1 MANGVLID
9 ARTFLGN
16 VWKLAAPY
24 WRSAER
30 RRAWVLLVTV
40 LAFTLGLVWLEV
52 VFNRWYRDFY
62 NALEQKNFGDFWDL
76 LLYFGFL
83 AAVFIALAVYRLYL
97 RQMLEMRWRVWLT
110 REYLRDWLGD
120 KVYYRLEIEPRGT
133 DNPDQR
139 IAEDL
144 RLFTT
149 GAANGVGGTLQLALG
164 MLTAVVT
171 LAAFVSILWQVSGPL
186 AVRLAGAELVIP
198 GYMVWAALA
207 YAIVGS
213 VLTHYVGRRLINL
226 NFQKERL
233 EADFRFHLV
242 RVRENAEGVA
252 LYGGEAPETDGLLGR
267 FEAVRAN
274 WWLLMQFTKR
284 LTGFTAG
291 YQQLA
296 VIFPFVVASPRYF
309 SGAISL
315 GELMQIVAA
324 FGTVQAALSWFVQNY
339 DLLASWK
346 ASVDRLLTFHRALQE
361 TAGEQARRDGL
372 DVQRDGEP
380 TVRAE
385 NLDLVLPNGR
395 VILADTGFTLEP
407 GDRVLLTGPSGSGKS
422 TLFRALAGIWPF
434 GRGRVRLPGNAR
446 VLFLPQKPYIPLGSL
461 RDAVAYPGA
470 AAEFGDDAIRA
481 AVASV
486 GLDALVDRLGERQNW
501 SLQLSG
507 GEQQRLAVARALLH
521 RPDWLFLDEATSA
534 LDEASERQ
542 LYGLLQ
548 QRMPDATVVSIAHR
562 PTVAAFHRRRF
573 SLVLDGGRMRL
584 ATG

>member
-1 MANGVLID
+1 MVSGMLID
-9 ARTFLGN
+9 ARTFLGK
-16 VWKLAAPY
+16 VWKLVAPY
-24 WRSAER
+24 WRSEER
-30 RRAWVLLVTV
+30 RRAWILFLTV
-40 LAFTLGLVWLEV
+40 LSFTLALVWLEV
-52 VFNRWYRDFY
+52 LFNRWYRDFY
-62 NALEQKNFGDFWDL
+62 NALEQKNFTDFWDL
-76 LLYFGFL
+76 FLYFGFL

-110 REYLRDWLGD
+110 RQYLRDWLD
-120 KVYYRLEIEPRGT
+120 RKVYYRLEIEQRGT

-149 GAANGVGGTLQLALG
+149 GSANGIGGTLQLSLG
-164 MLTAVVT
+164 ILTSVVT
-171 LAAFVSILWQVSGPL
+171 LGAFISILWQVSGPL
-186 AVRLAGAELVIP
+186 SVRFAGSELVIP

-207 YAIVGS
+207 YAVVGS
-213 VLTHYVGRRLINL
+213 VLTHYVGRRLISL

-252 LYGGEAPETDGLLGR
+252 LYGGEAPENEGLLGR
-267 FEAVRAN
+267 FEAVRVN

-309 SGAISL
+309 SGAITL

-324 FGTVQAALSWFVQNY
+324 FGTVQTALSWFVQNY
-339 DLLASWK
+339 DLLAGWK
-346 ASVDRLLTFHRALQE
+346 ASVDRLLTFHRALE
-361 TAGEQARRDGL
+361 DTAAEQARHEGL

-395 VILADTGFTLEP
+395 VILANTGFTLEP
-407 GDRVLLTGPSGSGKS
+407 GDRILLSGPSGSGKS

-446 VLFLPQKPYIPLGSL
+446 VLFLPQKPYIPLGTL

-470 AAEFGDDAIRA
+470 AAEFGDDAIRGV
-481 AVASV
+481 VANV
-486 GLDALVDRLGERQNW
+486 GLDALVDRLDDRQNW

-507 GEQQRLAVARALLH
+507 GEQQRLAIARALLH

-534 LDEASERQ
+534 LDEASEKH
-542 LYGLLQ
+542 LYGLLER
-548 QRMPDATVVSIAHR
+548 RMPDATIVSIAHR
-562 PTVAAFHRRRF
+562 PTVVAFHRRRF
-573 SLVLDGGRMRL
+573 SLVPDGGRMRL
-584 ATG
+584 ALA

>member
-1 MANGVLID
+1 
-9 ARTFLGN
+9 
-16 VWKLAAPY
+16 
-24 WRSAER
+24 
-30 RRAWVLLVTV
+30 
-40 LAFTLGLVWLEV
+40 
-52 VFNRWYRDFY
+52 
-62 NALEQKNFGDFWDL
+62 
-76 LLYFGFL
+76 
-83 AAVFIALAVYRLYL
+83 
-97 RQMLEMRWRVWLT
+97 
-110 REYLRDWLGD
+110 LRDWLD
-120 KVYYRLEIEPRGT
+120 RKVYYRLEIEQRGT

-149 GAANGVGGTLQLALG
+149 GSANGIGGTLQLSLG
-164 MLTAVVT
+164 ILTSVVT
-171 LAAFVSILWQVSGPL
+171 LGAFISILWQVSGPL
-186 AVRLAGAELVIP
+186 SVRFAGSELVIP

-207 YAIVGS
+207 YAVVGS
-213 VLTHYVGRRLINL
+213 VLTHYVGRRLISL

-252 LYGGEAPETDGLLGR
+252 LYGGEAPENEGLLGR
-267 FEAVRAN
+267 FEAVRVN

-309 SGAISL
+309 SGAITL

-324 FGTVQAALSWFVQNY
+324 FGTVQTALSWFVQNY
-339 DLLASWK
+339 DLLAGWK
-346 ASVDRLLTFHRALQE
+346 ASVDRLLTFHRALE
-361 TAGEQARRDGL
+361 DTAAEQARHEGL

-395 VILADTGFTLEP
+395 VILANTGFTLEP
-407 GDRVLLTGPSGSGKS
+407 GDRILLSGPSGSGKS

-446 VLFLPQKPYIPLGSL
+446 VLFLPQKPYIPLGTL

-470 AAEFGDDAIRA
+470 AAEFGDDAIRGV
-481 AVASV
+481 VANV
-486 GLDALVDRLGERQNW
+486 GLDALVDRLDDRQNW

-507 GEQQRLAVARALLH
+507 GEQQRLAIARALLH

-534 LDEASERQ
+534 LDEASEKH
-542 LYGLLQ
+542 LYGLLER
-548 QRMPDATVVSIAHR
+548 RMPDATIVSIAHR
-562 PTVAAFHRRRF
+562 PTVVAFHRRRF
-573 SLVLDGGRMRL
+573 SLVPDGGRMRL
-584 ATG
+584 ALA